1 MVGLRSESAPVAAS
15 FGVAVFLYALTPT
28 TAGYGDLGALIARQP
43 QVAAHWH
50 QHLLTSP
57 LETVRAGIFTLPQPI
72 GTAFPGPAGLTL
84 ASFEPADPDIVGAI
98 PASLTRTEPVEAE
111 PLVFPAVNRAGK
123 GDRLAPR
130 ATPQPAAAAPS
141 AADAAAAA
149 DADPGDDVPRD
160 LQQDILD
167 AIARDSAPKPAEPA
181 IDEIDAAMR
190 FVPFPE
196 YDVSLSL
203 ELHPQIPLDEAPD
216 EAASGADK
224 PDLSILE
231 EATDPDP
238 TQRNARL
245 FFDRGPIGALPPAME
260 PWSPGEEPVLI
271 VPQAPADLDIKRS
284 ALDPREAGAGE
295 GVTVAGKGEVTGDG
309 RRPKSPAER
318 LGLDGKARI
327 KAEQCLANAVYFE
340 ARGEPVRG
348 QIAVAQVVMNRAF
361 SGYYPNDVCGVVY
374 QNAHRHLACQFT
386 FACDGIPDRI
396 TEPDAWARAKRIS
409 AATLDG
415 TVWLPEI
422 GKATHYHA
430 YWVHPWWVRTMR
442 KLSRIGVHTFY
453 RPKRWG
459 DGADKPSWGSA
470 QSTAE
475 ASAKM

>member
-1 MVGLRSESAPVAAS
+1 MFFGRSEWAPVAAS
-15 FGVAVFLYALTPT
+15 FGLAGLLYAFTPT
-28 TAGYGDLGALIARQP
+28 SAGYDDLGALIARQP
-43 QVAAHWH
+43 QVAARWH

-57 LETVRAGIFTLPQPI
+57 IETVRAGIFALPQPI

-84 ASFEPADPDIVGAI
+84 ASFERGDPDIVGAI
-98 PASLTRTEPVEAE
+98 RANLTRAEPVDAE
-111 PLVFPAVNRAGK
+111 PLAFPSVNRAGK
-123 GDRLAPR
+123 GDRLNPR
-130 ATPQPAAAAPS
+130 SSRQPAAAAPV
-141 AADAAAAA
+141 ADASAPD
-149 DADPGDDVPRD
+149 DASRD
-160 LQQDILD
+160 LQRDILD
-167 AIARDSAPKPAEPA
+167 AIARERAGKPAAPA
-181 IDEIDAAMR
+181 IDEIEAAMR

-203 ELHPQIPLDEAPD
+203 ELHPQIPRDEPPVEVA
-216 EAASGADK
+216 GADQ
-224 PDLSILE
+224 PDLSILD
-231 EATDPDP
+231 EAADPDP
-238 TQRNARL
+238 TERTARL
-245 FFDRGPIGALPPAME
+245 FFDRAPIGVLPPPMT
-260 PWSPGEEPVLI
+260 PWSRGEAPVLI
-271 VPQAPADLDIKRS
+271 VPQVPADLDIKRS
-284 ALDPREAGAGE
+284 ARDPRAGE
-295 GVTVAGKGEVTGDG
+295 PGPREGITVAGKGEVTGDG

-318 LGLDGKARI
+318 LGLQGKARA

-348 QIAVAQVVMNRAF
+348 QIAVAQVVMNRVF

-430 YWVHPWWVRTMR
+430 HWVHPRWVRTMH

-453 RPKRWG
+453 RPRRWG
-459 DGADKPSWGSA
+459 DGADAPSWGSA
-470 QSTAE
+470 HATAE
-475 ASAKM
+475 AAAKM

>member
-1 MVGLRSESAPVAAS
+1 MVLWRREWAPVAAS
-15 FGVAVFLYALTPT
+15 FGLGALLYAFTPT
-28 TAGYGDLGALIARQP
+28 TASYDDIGALIARQP
-43 QVAAHWH
+43 QVAAHWR

-57 LETVRAGIFTLPQPI
+57 IETVRAGIFVLPQPV
-72 GTAFPGPAGLTL
+72 GTARPGPAGLTL
-84 ASFEPADPDIVGAI
+84 ASFERSDPDITGAI
-98 PASLTRTEPVEAE
+98 RASLTRTEPVEAE
-111 PLVFPAVNRAGK
+111 PLEYPTVNRAGK

-130 ATPQPAAAAPS
+130 PAPQPSTAVPAPQAS
-141 AADAAAAA
+141 AAEDA
-149 DADPGDDVPRD
+149 PRD

-167 AIARDSAPKPAEPA
+167 AIARERVPKPATPA
-181 IDEIDAAMR
+181 IDEIEAAMR
-190 FVPFPE
+190 YVPFPE

-203 ELHPQIPLDEAPD
+203 ELHPQIPRDEPQED
-216 EAASGADK
+216 AAADQ
-224 PDLSILE
+224 PDLSILD
-231 EATDPDP
+231 EAADPDP
-238 TQRNARL
+238 TERTARL
-245 FFDRGPIGALPPAME
+245 FFDGAPIGALPPGLE
-260 PWSPGEEPVLI
+260 RWSTGQEPVLI
-271 VPQAPADLDIKRS
+271 VPQVPADLDIKR
-284 ALDPREAGAGE
+284 AARAPRAGKPGADE

-318 LGLDGKARI
+318 LGLSGKARA

-348 QIAVAQVVMNRAF
+348 QIAVAQVVMNRVF

-415 TVWLPEI
+415 AVWLPEI

-453 RPKRWG
+453 RPRRWG
-459 DGADKPSWGSA
+459 DGADAPSWGSA
-470 QSTAE
+470 QATAE
-475 ASAKM
+475 AAAKM

>member
-1 MVGLRSESAPVAAS
+1 MVFGRSEGAPVAAS
-15 FGVAVFLYALTPT
+15 FGLAALLYAGTPS
-28 TAGYGDLGALIARQP
+28 TAGYDDLGSLIARQP
-43 QVAAHWH
+43 EVAARWH

-57 LETVRAGIFTLPQPI
+57 LETVRAGIFALPQPV

-84 ASFEPADPDIVGAI
+84 ASFERADPDIVGSIRAN
-98 PASLTRTEPVEAE
+98 LTRAEPVEAE
-111 PLVFPAVNRAGK
+111 PLVFPSVNRAGK
-123 GDRLAPR
+123 GDRLTPPP
-130 ATPQPAAAAPS
+130 TPQPAIEAPGVEAS
-141 AADAAAAA
+141 PAEDA
-149 DADPGDDVPRD
+149 PRD
-160 LQQDILD
+160 LQRDILD
-167 AIARDSAPKPAEPA
+167 AIARERAGKPATPA
-181 IDEIDAAMR
+181 IDEIEAAMR

-203 ELHPQIPLDEAPD
+203 ELHPQIPRDEPPE
-216 EAASGADK
+216 EAAGGDQ
-224 PDLSILE
+224 PDLSILD

-238 TQRNARL
+238 SQRTARL
-245 FFDRGPIGALPPAME
+245 FFDGAPIGVSPPPLA
-260 PWSPGEEPVLI
+260 PWSRGEAPVLI
-271 VPQAPADLDIKRS
+271 VPQVPADLDIKRS
-284 ALDPREAGAGE
+284 ARDPRAGPSGPE

-318 LGLDGKARI
+318 LGLQGKARA

-348 QIAVAQVVMNRAF
+348 QIAVAQVVMNRVF

-415 TVWLPEI
+415 AVWLPEI

-430 YWVHPWWVRTMR
+430 HWVHPRWVRTMH

-453 RPKRWG
+453 RPRRWG
-459 DGADKPSWGSA
+459 DGADAPSWGSA
-470 QSTAE
+470 QATSE
-475 ASAKM
+475 AAAKM

>member
-1 MVGLRSESAPVAAS
+1 MVGGRSEWAPVAAS
-15 FGVAVFLYALTPT
+15 FALAALLYAFTPT

-43 QVAAHWH
+43 QVAARWH

-57 LETVRAGIFTLPQPI
+57 IETVRAGIFTLPQPV
-72 GTAFPGPAGLTL
+72 GTAFPGPGGLTL
-84 ASFEPADPDIVGAI
+84 ASFAPGDPDIVGTIRAN
-98 PASLTRTEPVEAE
+98 LTRTEPVEAE
-111 PLVFPAVNRAGK
+111 PLEFPTVNRAGK
-123 GDRLAPR
+123 GDRLAPPPAR
-130 ATPQPAAAAPS
+130 QPRAAAPAPEAS
-141 AADAAAAA
+141 AAD
-149 DADPGDDVPRD
+149 DAPRD

-167 AIARDSAPKPAEPA
+167 AIARERAGKPAIPA
-181 IDEIDAAMR
+181 VDEIEAAMR

-203 ELHPQIPLDEAPD
+203 ELHPQVPRDDAP
-216 EAASGADK
+216 EEGAGADK
-224 PDLSILE
+224 PDLTILE
-231 EATDPDP
+231 EAADPDP

-245 FFDRGPIGALPPAME
+245 FFYRAPIGVLAPAME
-260 PWSPGEEPVLI
+260 PWSPGEAPVLI
-271 VPQAPADLDIKRS
+271 VPQVPADRDIKRS
-284 ALDPREAGAGE
+284 ALDPRAGQSGDE
-295 GVTVAGKGEVTGDG
+295 GLTVAGKGEVTGEG

-318 LGLDGKARI
+318 LGLEGKGRA

-348 QIAVAQVVMNRAF
+348 QIAVAQVVMNRVF

-396 TEPDAWARAKRIS
+396 TEAEAWARAKRIS

-453 RPKRWG
+453 RPRRWG
-459 DGADKPSWGSA
+459 DGADAPSWGSA
-470 QSTAE
+470 QATAE
-475 ASAKM
+475 AAAKM

>member
-1 MVGLRSESAPVAAS
+1 
-15 FGVAVFLYALTPT
+15 
-28 TAGYGDLGALIARQP
+28 
-43 QVAAHWH
+43 
-50 QHLLTSP
+50 
-57 LETVRAGIFTLPQPI
+57 LP
-72 GTAFPGPAGLTL
+72 
-84 ASFEPADPDIVGAI
+84 
-98 PASLTRTEPVEAE
+98 
-111 PLVFPAVNRAGK
+111 
-123 GDRLAPR
+123 
-130 ATPQPAAAAPS
+130 
-141 AADAAAAA
+141 
-149 DADPGDDVPRD
+149 
-160 LQQDILD
+160 
-167 AIARDSAPKPAEPA
+167 
-181 IDEIDAAMR
+181 
-190 FVPFPE
+190 
-196 YDVSLSL
+196 
-203 ELHPQIPLDEAPD
+203 
-216 EAASGADK
+216 
-224 PDLSILE
+224 
-231 EATDPDP
+231 
-238 TQRNARL
+238 ARL
-245 FFDRGPIGALPPAME
+245 E

-271 VPQAPADLDIKRS
+271 VPQVRADLDIKRS
-284 ALDPREAGAGE
+284 ALDPRANDGPGE
-295 GVTVAGKGEVTGDG
+295 GITVAGKGEVTGEG

-318 LGLDGKARI
+318 LGLDGKART

-348 QIAVAQVVMNRAF
+348 QIAVAQVVMNRVF

-415 TVWLPEI
+415 NVWLPEI

>member
-1 MVGLRSESAPVAAS
+1 MVVGRNEWAPVVAS
-15 FGVAVFLYALTPT
+15 FALAALLYAFTPT
-28 TAGYGDLGALIARQP
+28 TAGYDDFGTLIARQP
-43 QVAAHWH
+43 QVAARWH

-57 LETVRAGIFTLPQPI
+57 IETVRAGIFTLPQPV

-84 ASFEPADPDIVGAI
+84 ASFDSGDPDIVGAI
-98 PASLTRTEPVEAE
+98 RANLTRAEPVDPE
-111 PLVFPAVNRAGK
+111 PLVFPSVNRTGK

-130 ATPQPAAAAPS
+130 PARESSATAE
-141 AADAAAAA
+141 AADVAPTEEA
-149 DADPGDDVPRD
+149 PRD
-160 LQQDILD
+160 LQQDILE
-167 AIARDSAPKPAEPA
+167 AIARERAGKPAAPV
-181 IDEIDAAMR
+181 IDEIEAAMR

-203 ELHPQIPLDEAPD
+203 ELHPQTPRDETPE
-216 EAASGADK
+216 EATGADQ
-224 PDLSILE
+224 PDLSILD
-231 EATDPDP
+231 EAADPDP
-238 TQRNARL
+238 TQRTARL
-245 FFDRGPIGALPPAME
+245 FFGRGPIGVLPPGME

-271 VPQAPADLDIKRS
+271 VPQVPADLDIKRS
-284 ALDPREAGAGE
+284 ARAGEPGAGE
-295 GVTVAGKGEVTGDG
+295 GVSVAGKGEVTGDG
-309 RRPKSPAER
+309 HRPKSPAER
-318 LGLDGKARI
+318 LGLAGKSRA

-348 QIAVAQVVMNRAF
+348 QIAVAQVVMNRVF

-409 AATLDG
+409 TATLDG
-415 TVWLPEI
+415 AVWLPEI

-459 DGADKPSWGSA
+459 DGADAPSWGSA
-470 QSTAE
+470 QATAE
-475 ASAKM
+475 AAAKM

>member
-1 MVGLRSESAPVAAS
+1 MVLWRREWVPVATS
-15 FGVAVFLYALTPT
+15 FGLGALLYAFTPT
-28 TAGYGDLGALIARQP
+28 TASYDDIGALIARQP
-43 QVAAHWH
+43 QVAAHWR

-57 LETVRAGIFTLPQPI
+57 IETVRAGIFVLPQPV
-72 GTAFPGPAGLTL
+72 GTARPGPAGLTL
-84 ASFEPADPDIVGAI
+84 ASFERSDPDITGAI
-98 PASLTRTEPVEAE
+98 RASLTRAEPVEAE
-111 PLVFPAVNRAGK
+111 PLVYPTVNRAGK

-130 ATPQPAAAAPS
+130 PAPQPSTAAPGAQTS
-141 AADAAAAA
+141 ADEDA
-149 DADPGDDVPRD
+149 PRD

-167 AIARDSAPKPAEPA
+167 AIARERAPKPATPA
-181 IDEIDAAMR
+181 IDEIEAAIR

-203 ELHPQIPLDEAPD
+203 ELHPQIPRDEPQDEAAADQPDLSLLDEA
-216 EAASGADK
+216 A
-224 PDLSILE
+224 
-231 EATDPDP
+231 DPDP
-238 TQRNARL
+238 TERTARL
-245 FFDRGPIGALPPAME
+245 FFDRAPIGALPPGLE
-260 PWSPGEEPVLI
+260 RWSPGQEPVLI
-271 VPQAPADLDIKRS
+271 VPQVPADLDIKRS
-284 ALDPREAGAGE
+284 ARDPRAGKPGADE

-318 LGLDGKARI
+318 LGLSGKSRA

-348 QIAVAQVVMNRAF
+348 QIAVAQVVMNRVF

-409 AATLDG
+409 TATLDG
-415 TVWLPEI
+415 AVWLPEI

-453 RPKRWG
+453 RPRRWG
-459 DGADKPSWGSA
+459 DGADAPSWGSA
-470 QSTAE
+470 QATAE
-475 ASAKM
+475 AAAKM

>member
-1 MVGLRSESAPVAAS
+1 MVALRSESAPVAAS
-15 FGVAVFLYALTPT
+15 FGLAALIYAFTPT
-28 TAGYGDLGALIARQP
+28 TTGYGDLGALIARQP
-43 QVAAHWH
+43 QVAEHWR
-50 QHLLTSP
+50 QHLVAAP
-57 LETVRAGIFTLPQPI
+57 LETVHAGIFALPQPL
-72 GTAFPGPAGLTL
+72 GTALPVTASLKL
-84 ASFEPADPDIVGAI
+84 ASFDIGDPDVVGAI
-98 PASLTRTEPVEAE
+98 PASLTRAEPVEAE

-123 GDRLAPR
+123 GDRLPPPPVPA
-130 ATPQPAAAAPS
+130 QPAADAPP
-141 AADAAAAA
+141 ADAAPAEEVA
-149 DADPGDDVPRD
+149 RD
-160 LQQDILD
+160 LQQDILA
-167 AIARDSAPKPAEPA
+167 AIARDAAPKPAEPA
-181 IDEIDAAMR
+181 IDEIEAAVR

-203 ELHPQIPLDEAPD
+203 ELHPQVPRDDGPD
-216 EAASGADK
+216 EAASDAAPDADK
-224 PDLSILE
+224 PDLSILA
-231 EATDPDP
+231 EAADPDP
-238 TQRNARL
+238 TQRTARL
-245 FFDRGPIGALPPAME
+245 FFGRGPIGMLPANIE

-284 ALDPREAGAGE
+284 ALDPRAGEAPGE

-318 LGLDGKARI
+318 LGLDGKARA
-327 KAEQCLANAVYFE
+327 KAEQCLANAIYFE

-348 QIAVAQVVMNRAF
+348 QIAVAQVVMNRVF

-442 KLSRIGVHTFY
+442 KLARLGVHTFY

-459 DGADKPSWGSA
+459 DGADRPSWGSA
-470 QSTAE
+470 QSTA
-475 ASAKM
+475 AATAKM

>member
-1 MVGLRSESAPVAAS
+1 MGAWRSEWAPVAAS
-15 FGVAVFLYALTPT
+15 FGLAAFAYGVTPT

-43 QVAAHWH
+43 QVAARWH

-57 LETVRAGIFTLPQPI
+57 IETVRAGIFSLPQPI
-72 GTAFPGPAGLTL
+72 GTAMPGLAGLTL
-84 ASFEPADPDIVGAI
+84 ASFERGDPDIVGAI
-98 PASLTRTEPVEAE
+98 PASLTRAEPVEPE
-111 PLVFPAVNRAGK
+111 PLAFPSVDRTHK

-130 ATPQPAAAAPS
+130 TMRQRSAPAPTG
-141 AADAAAAA
+141 DAS
-149 DADPGDDVPRD
+149 PGDEAPRD

-167 AIARDSAPKPAEPA
+167 AIARDRAGKPAAPA
-181 IDEIDAAMR
+181 IDEIEAAMR

-196 YDVSLSL
+196 YDISLSL
-203 ELHPQIPLDEAPD
+203 ELHPQIPRDDVSD
-216 EAASGADK
+216 EAASGTDT

-231 EATDPDP
+231 EAADPDP
-238 TQRNARL
+238 TQRTARL
-245 FFDRGPIGALPPAME
+245 FFGRTPIGILPPAIE
-260 PWSPGEEPVLI
+260 RWSPGEEPVLI
-271 VPQAPADLDIKRS
+271 VPQVPADLDIKRS
-284 ALDPREAGAGE
+284 AVDPRQVQAGGGE

-318 LGLDGKARI
+318 LGLASKART

-348 QIAVAQVVMNRAF
+348 QIAVAQVVMNRVF

-396 TEPDAWARAKRIS
+396 TEPEAWARAKRIS

-430 YWVHPWWVRTMR
+430 YWVHPWWTRTMR

-459 DGADKPSWGSA
+459 DGADAPSWGSA

-475 ASAKM
+475 VAAKM